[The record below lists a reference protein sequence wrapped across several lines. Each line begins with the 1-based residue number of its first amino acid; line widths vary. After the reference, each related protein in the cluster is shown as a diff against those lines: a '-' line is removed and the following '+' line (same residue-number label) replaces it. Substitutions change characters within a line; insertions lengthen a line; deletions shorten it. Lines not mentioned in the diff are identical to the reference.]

1 MLDLIA
7 YPDTSKVWIY
17 PSDQC
22 IEDTL
27 IPEIYQSIQQ
37 FTRQWTSHQS
47 ALFAT
52 GGILHNYFIVF
63 VVDDQLNSPG
73 GCSID
78 KSVHFLQDL
87 GRTYHKDFFN
97 RMIFHYLKDDNIFQ
111 VHANDLKSL
120 YADQKIDDDTLF
132 FNPLVKNKKEFLE
145 QWLVP
150 FKTSWHYQFL

>member
-17 PSDQC
+17 PSSQFIDDQF
-22 IEDTL
+22 
-27 IPEIYQSIQQ
+27 IPEMYQSIQQ
-37 FTRQWTSHQS
+37 FARQWTSHQL

-63 VVDDQLNSPG
+63 VVNDQLNSPG

-87 GRTYHKDFFN
+87 GRTYNKDFFN

-120 YADQKIDDDTLF
+120 YSDHKIDDETLF